1 MWWLMR
7 NRFARGVDGGR
18 IKRAIE
24 EAERGTSGEL
34 VVSGAPFFFGSV
46 RRAAER
52 AFDRLGL
59 TRTRERNGVL
69 LFVVPARRQLFV
81 LGDEGIHGKVGQEF
95 WDRIAAEVSRRMG
108 QGDMTGALIDGVSAI
123 GGELARHF
131 PARPGDN
138 PNELPDEPDM

>member
-7 NRFARGVDGGR
+7 NRFARGVDGER
-18 IKRAIE
+18 IQRAIE
-24 EAERGTSGEL
+24 DAERSTSGEI
-34 VVSGAPFFFGSV
+34 VVSVSPFFLGSV

-59 TRTRERNGVL
+59 RRTRERNGVL
-69 LFVVPARRQLFV
+69 LFVVPGRRQLFI

-95 WDRIAAEVSRRMG
+95 WERVAAAVSRRL
-108 QGDMTGALIDGVSAI
+108 GDGDPTGALVDGVGAV
-123 GGELARHF
+123 GRELAQHF

-138 PNELPDEPDM
+138 PNELPDKPDM

>member
-1 MWWLMR
+1 
-7 NRFARGVDGGR
+7 GVDGER
-18 IKRAIE
+18 VKRAIE
-24 EAERGTSGEL
+24 EAERATSGEI
-34 VVSGAPFFFGSV
+34 VVSVAPFFLGDV

-59 TRTRERNGVL
+59 HRTRERNGVL
-69 LFVVPARRQLFV
+69 LFVVPARRRLYI

-95 WDRIAAEVSRRMG
+95 WERIAAEVSRRLG
-108 QGDMTGALIDGVSAI
+108 EGDPTGALVDCVGAV
-123 GGELARHF
+123 GRELALHF